1 VALRVADRAAF
12 MEKGM
17 IAEQLP
23 AAQARGSEVLN
34 RILGI

>member
-1 VALRVADRAAF
+1 